1 MTGEG
6 GDPGKLLDRIV
17 SGCFAVLLGA
27 MALYGAVTILQD
39 IWLSLCVLAFVL
51 VVGVGLWLGFR
62 RWRGW

>member
-6 GDPGKLLDRIV
+6 DPKKLLGRIV

-27 MALYGAVTILQD
+27 MALYGAVTILEA
-39 IWLSLCVLAFVL
+39 IWLPLCLLVFVTAASI
-51 VVGVGLWLGFR
+51 GLWVGFR